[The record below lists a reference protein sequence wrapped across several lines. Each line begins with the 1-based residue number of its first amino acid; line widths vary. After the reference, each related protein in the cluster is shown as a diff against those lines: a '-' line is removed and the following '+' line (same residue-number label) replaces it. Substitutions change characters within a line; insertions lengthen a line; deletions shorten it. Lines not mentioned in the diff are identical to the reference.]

1 MPCDA
6 VADSSG
12 RMQTGQMRARRL
24 IAAMV
29 VGAGCLMSSC
39 TTSGRTD
46 GSVSLSMMT
55 ASSAIGDQGKDL
67 WCVDTARMTDAISGQ
82 IHAGPFDLNHGRW
95 TQAKGTK
102 LWVGSGRPGPNT
114 GAVLRAVSLDEQRQE
129 IEQQRSPESA
139 GGVRGLALFFPGA
152 LRLPQAGNWRLEVTI
167 GNDTGCFL
175 IDA

>member
-1 MPCDA
+1 
-6 VADSSG
+6 
-12 RMQTGQMRARRL
+12 MQTGQMRARRL

-46 GSVSLSMMT
+46 GSTIPMT
-55 ASSAIGDQGKDL
+55 ASSAMSDKVKDPQ
-67 WCVDTARMTDAISGQ
+67 CTDTARITDATSGK
-82 IHAGPFDLNHGRW
+82 IHAGPFDLNRGSW
-95 TQAKGTK
+95 TLPKGTK
-102 LWVGSGRPGPNT
+102 LWVGSERPGPST
-114 GAVLRAVSLDEQRQE
+114 GAVLRAVARDEQRQE

-139 GGVRGLALFFPGA
+139 GGVQGLALFFPGA
-152 LRLPQAGNWRLEVTI
+152 LRLPHVGNWRLEVTI